1 MQYRTLGRTDLRVSA
16 ICLGTMTYG
25 NQTPA
30 DDAFAQMDMAL
41 DHGIN
46 FFDTAEM
53 YAVPP
58 SAATSGKTESIIGD
72 WMAARAARDK
82 VLIATKVSGPA
93 PGMPWIRNGQSR
105 LDRANIVAAVDGSL
119 ARLKTDYIDLYQI
132 HWPQRS
138 VNSFGRLD
146 FPADQVV
153 GDEGDV
159 IDDTLDV
166 MADLIT
172 AGKIRHVGL
181 SNETPW
187 GVMRYLNSAAANTKR
202 PRVVS
207 IQNPYSFLNRSF
219 EVGLSEVA
227 MQENVGLLA
236 YAPLAAG
243 TLTGKYLGGARP
255 AGSRRAVDPRPA
267 RYSRPLED
275 LTVQGYLDIAKK
287 HGLDPVVMAL
297 AFVTTRPF
305 VTSNI
310 IGATTVEQLKLV
322 MTANDVTLDAAVIAD
337 VNTLHDRHPNPC
349 P

>member
-16 ICLGTMTYG
+16 VCLGTMTYG

-72 WMAARAARDK
+72 WMAARRARDK

-119 ARLKTDYIDLYQI
+119 TRLKTDYIDLYQI

-187 GVMRYLNSAAANTKR
+187 GVMRYLNSAAANAKR

-322 MTANDVTLDAAVIAD
+322 MTANDVTLDAAVLAD
-337 VNTLHDRHPNPC
+337 VNALHDRHPNPC

>member
-1 MQYRTLGRTDLRVSA
+1 MQYRKLGRTDLTVSA

-25 NQTPA
+25 NQTLPE
-30 DDAFAQMDMAL
+30 DAFAQMDMAL
-41 DHGIN
+41 DCGIN

-72 WMAARAARDK
+72 WLSARGARDK
-82 VLIATKVSGPA
+82 VVIATKVSGPA
-93 PGMPWIRNGQSR
+93 PGMPWIREGKAR
-105 LDRANIVAAVDGSL
+105 LDRANIIAAVDGSL
-119 ARLKTDYIDLYQI
+119 ARLKTDYIDLYQV
-132 HWPQRS
+132 HWPQRP

-146 FPADQVV
+146 FPADQVTRA
-153 GDEGDV
+153 EGAV

-166 MADLIT
+166 MADLIA
-172 AGKIRHVGL
+172 AGKIRHVGV

-187 GVMRYLNSAAANTKR
+187 GVMRYLGSAHADARR
-202 PRVVS
+202 PRIAS
-207 IQNPYSFLNRSF
+207 IQNPYSFLNRTF
-219 EVGLSEVA
+219 EVGLSEIA
-227 MQENVGLLA
+227 MQEDVGLLA

-243 TLTGKYLGGARP
+243 TLTGKYLNGQKP

-275 LTVQGYLDIAKK
+275 VAVQGYLDIATQ

-310 IGATTVEQLKLV
+310 IGATTVEQLKRV
-322 MTANDVTLDAAVIAD
+322 MSANDVTLDAAVIAD
-337 VNTLHDRHPNPC
+337 INALHDRHPNPC

>member
-1 MQYRTLGRTDLRVSA
+1 MHYRELGRTGINVSA
-16 ICLGTMTYG
+16 VCLGTMTYG

-58 SAATSGKTESIIGD
+58 SAATSGKTEEIIGD
-72 WMAARAARDK
+72 WLQARQARDK
-82 VLIATKVSGPA
+82 VIVATKVAGPA
-93 PGMPWIRNGQSR
+93 PGMPWIREGKNH
-105 LDRANIVAAVDGSL
+105 LDRANITAAVDASL
-119 ARLKTDYIDLYQI
+119 KRLKTDYIDLYQI
-132 HWPQRS
+132 HWPERP
-138 VNSFGRLD
+138 VNSFGRMD
-146 FPADQVV
+146 FPAEHVR
-153 GDEGDV
+153 GGEGRV

-172 AGKIRHVGL
+172 AGKIRHVGV

-187 GVMRYLNSAAANTKR
+187 GVMRYLNSAANDAKR
-202 PRVVS
+202 PRIAS
-207 IQNPYSFLNRSF
+207 IQNPYSFLNRTF
-219 EVGLSEVA
+219 EVGLSEIA

-243 TLTGKYLGGARP
+243 TLTGKYLGGTKP

-275 LTVQGYLDIAKK
+275 LTVKGYLDIAEK

-305 VTSNI
+305 VTANI
-310 IGATTVEQLKLV
+310 IGATTVEQLARV
-322 MTANDVTLDAAVIAD
+322 MTANDVVLDHGVIAD
-337 VNTLHDRHPNPC
+337 INALHDRHPNPC